1 MELLS
6 IEQNFLRMPQ
16 VKMALNLTAIKKAK
30 KDVKNAQ
37 KRKYEHTMTMAL
49 LVKNAVEY
57 FESEEG
63 KNLFAEEGIQ
73 WSKADLGTKVFGWKS
88 ESFFYKLLKAG
99 NLDQRIIDS
108 FNRVC
113 DNQGADAERSL
124 AALLKF
130 SRTVDLD
137 SLELSDDASED
148 EVDEAISEAISNAE
162 QSASN
167 AERVDTLIT
176 LSFKN
181 PDGTNIGF
189 RIDANGDAHTTN
201 TSEEIRAVLDIING
215 KL

>member
-16 VKMALNLTAIKKAK
+16 VKTALNLTAINKALNN
-30 KDVKNAQ
+30 VKNAQ

-49 LVKNAVEY
+49 LVKNSVEY

-73 WSKADLGTKVFGWKS
+73 WSKADLGLKVFGWQK
-88 ESFFYKLLKAG
+88 SFFYKLLKAG

-108 FNRVC
+108 FKRVC
-113 DNQGADAERSL
+113 DNQGTDANRSL
-124 AALLKF
+124 AGLLEF

-137 SLELSDDASED
+137 SLELSDDASEE
-148 EVDEAISEAISNAE
+148 EVDEAISEAISDAE

-167 AERVDTLIT
+167 EERIDTLIT

-181 PDGTNIGF
+181 PDGTNVGF

-201 TSEEIRAVLDIING
+201 TSDEIRAVLAIING

>member
-16 VKMALNLTAIKKAK
+16 VKTALNLTAINKAK
-30 KDVKNAQ
+30 NNVQNAQ
-37 KRKYEHTMTMAL
+37 KRKYEHTMTMAS
-49 LVKNAVEY
+49 LVKNAVDF

-63 KNLFAEEGIQ
+63 KNLFSEEGIQ
-73 WSKADLGTKVFGWKS
+73 WSKPDLG
-88 ESFFYKLLKAG
+88 LLKAG
-99 NLDQRIIDS
+99 NLDQRIIDA
-108 FNRVC
+108 FKRVC
-113 DNQGADAERSL
+113 DNQGTDAKQSL
-124 AALLKF
+124 AGLLEF

-137 SLELSDDASED
+137 SLELSDDASEE
-148 EVDEAISEAISNAE
+148 EVDGAISEAISEAE

-167 AERVDTLIT
+167 EERVDTLIT

-181 PDGTNIGF
+181 PEGTNVAF

-201 TSEEIRAVLDIING
+201 ASDEIRAVLAIING

>member
-16 VKMALNLTAIKKAK
+16 VKTALNLTAINKAK
-30 KDVKNAQ
+30 NNVQNAQ
-37 KRKYEHTMTMAL
+37 KRKYEHTMTMAS
-49 LVKNAVEY
+49 LVKNAVDF

-63 KNLFAEEGIQ
+63 KNLFSEEGIQ
-73 WSKADLGTKVFGWKS
+73 WSKPDLGLKVFGWQK
-88 ESFFYKLLKAG
+88 SFFYKLLKAG
-99 NLDQRIIDS
+99 NLDQRIIDA
-108 FNRVC
+108 FKRVC
-113 DNQGADAERSL
+113 DNQGTDAKQSL
-124 AALLKF
+124 AGLLEF

-137 SLELSDDASED
+137 SLELSDDASEE
-148 EVDEAISEAISNAE
+148 EVDGAISEAISEAE

-167 AERVDTLIT
+167 EERVDTLIT

-181 PDGTNIGF
+181 PEGTNVAF

-201 TSEEIRAVLDIING
+201 ASDEIRAVLAIING